1 MPLRLWKFE
10 GRDSSTGPTWVRNS
24 LWISRDLNQR
34 GLQEWNCRPPN
45 EGQQCEGVQ
54 NDEEERGFFV
64 FIPRRGAGARVV
76 VRGFDPGQERGFA
89 GMQGLVQSRGLEPPE
104 GLHWKLLFR
113 LAGDLGEALPQDN
126 RHNPQG
132 EATLLRF
139 QPRASSLGG
148 GYSLLAPGHAWGL
161 SMAPGAEA

>member
-1 MPLRLWKFE
+1 MF
-10 GRDSSTGPTWVRNS
+10 
-24 LWISRDLNQR
+24 SRDLKQR
-34 GLQEWNCRPPN
+34 GLQEWNCRPPT
-45 EGQQCEGVQ
+45 EGQQCEGVR

-76 VRGFDPGQERGFA
+76 VRGFDQGQERGFA

-126 RHNPQG
+126 RHNSQG
-132 EATLLRF
+132 KTAVLRF
-139 QPRASSLGG
+139 QPRSSPLGG
-148 GYSLLAPGHAWGL
+148 GYLPLAPGHARGL